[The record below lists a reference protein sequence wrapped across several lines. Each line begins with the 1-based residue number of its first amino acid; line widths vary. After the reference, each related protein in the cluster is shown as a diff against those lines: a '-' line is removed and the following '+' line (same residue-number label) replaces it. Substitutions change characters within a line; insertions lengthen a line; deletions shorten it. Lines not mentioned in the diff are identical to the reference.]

1 MFVIIWGEFR
11 LTRMVRES
19 QEAARMRK
27 MNWEGRKCLFNEY
40 VSRVTKE
47 EQR

>member
-1 MFVIIWGEFR
+1 MFVIIWGEFG

-19 QEAARMRK
+19 QEATRMRR
-27 MNWEGRKCLFNEY
+27 MNWEEWKCLFNEY